1 MTESEVIRL
10 LVKYCRER
18 DLRFFAHVK
27 TGSYYMNQQRILDG
41 FAIAPQY
48 AKTVTYGY
56 EIKVS
61 RSDFLRD
68 KKWQEYLP
76 VCSKFYFV
84 CPVGIIKKEDLPD
97 GIGLIYANSEHVEII
112 KNARKREIEEPALTE
127 ILKYLVFYR
136 CLSEREKVNAAVKH
150 MNRAERDFIKSE
162 KELRDVKRNY
172 QTLQHE
178 NFCLRRGIPV

>member
-1 MTESEVIRL
+1 MNESEVIRL

-41 FAIAPQY
+41 FAIAAQY

-84 CPVGIIKKEDLPD
+84 CPEGIIKKADLPE
-97 GIGLIYANSEHVEII
+97 GIGLLYATGQCIELV
-112 KNARKREIEEPALTE
+112 KGARKREVDESALTE

-136 CLSEREKVNAAVKH
+136 CLSEREKVNSAVKL
-150 MNRAERDFIKSE
+150 MNRATRDYNNSE
-162 KELRDVKRNY
+162 KELRSLKRDY
-172 QTLQHE
+172 QELQRE
-178 NFCLRRGIPV
+178 NFCLRHGRTV